1 MRPAVFTAFPAC
13 HVLLGHHCGSAVL
26 QQQKIIAR
34 QTRQIIFLSECMTNP
49 QESYPDMLNRLSQE
63 RSALLALED
72 DQPEFYKA
80 DPLLQQRAEA
90 VDDQLQNLHEIVAQE
105 RQRMIRTA
113 VRQHLRRKTPLKKI
127 VHLRQTFRP
136 GTTFTDAHS
145 IAHKIRSIAMVVPT
159 KRFSYVFEQSGE
171 TVEDMGKNFH
181 MHTSRAKLKMC
192 TKQTLPRR
200 SHARRSMSHKRHS
213 VSCTT
218 TAMHCCRTSRGASLT
233 KNSKGVQLI
242 SNGARVKVFSRYTTS
257 SAQSPSCFL
266 C

>member
-1 MRPAVFTAFPAC
+1 
-13 HVLLGHHCGSAVL
+13 
-26 QQQKIIAR
+26 
-34 QTRQIIFLSECMTNP
+34 MTNP

-113 VRQHLRRKTPLKKI
+113 VRQHLRRKTPLKKL

-136 GTTFTDAHS
+136 GTTFTYAHS

-181 MHTSRAKLKMC
+181 MHAMFYIKGKAKDVYKADIAKEITRKKIHEPQATQCFMHNNSNALLSYLKGC
-192 TKQTLPRR
+192 KSDEKLRRCAIDKQWRESQGL
-200 SHARRSMSHKRHS
+200 
-213 VSCTT
+213 
-218 TAMHCCRTSRGASLT
+218 
-233 KNSKGVQLI
+233 
-242 SNGARVKVFSRYTTS
+242 
-257 SAQSPSCFL
+257 QSIYNI
-266 C
+266 